1 MSKQADPASPPN
13 AHCANCGAPLHGAYC
28 ARCGQR
34 AYELRVTSG
43 ELAREY
49 FGSIFSLDSRIAR
62 TLRTL
67 FRKPG
72 QLSKEVLSGRRARY
86 SNPARLYIFASL
98 FAFLVISIDTSPT
111 VHPGDHSARVDFHIG
126 GDTNQRATQEGRAKE
141 RAGDDSPDEQADE
154 PAGIAGTLKQAGE
167 KAARQP
173 ELIKAR
179 FERLLPYAL
188 FLTMPILALL
198 LKLGYRRPVRLYIEH
213 LVFVLHIQSFA
224 FIVIFA
230 LGLLEIILR
239 GVSSSWATAIMNP
252 LDLIALGYMAVYVYL
267 AMRRFYDQ
275 SRARTLLKYG
285 IFGVSY
291 VFLLTGGMLT
301 VLLASTFIPE

>member
-1 MSKQADPASPPN
+1 MSKQADLSSPPN
-13 AHCANCGAPLHGAYC
+13 AHCANCDAPLHGAYC

-86 SNPARLYIFASL
+86 SNPVRLYIFASL

-111 VHPGDHSARVDFHIG
+111 VHSSDHGARVDFHIG
-126 GDTNQRATQEGRAKE
+126 GDTNQRATQDGQAKE
-141 RAGDDSPDEQADE
+141 SGE

-239 GVSSSWATAIMNP
+239 GVSSSWATAIMKP

-267 AMRRFYDQ
+267 AMRRFYGQ
-275 SRARTLLKYG
+275 TRARTLLKYG
-285 IFGVSY
+285 VFSLSY
-291 VFLLTGGMLT
+291 VFLLMTGILT
-301 VLLASTFIPE
+301 VLLASTFMP